1 MPRPSHHLA
10 SNPTPRHR
18 SVRAAGLALWLLC
31 SGLVACSQPVPVAAP
46 AGCEPGAR
54 TEAAS
59 LRLLVSFHQP
69 TVGGAPAVLARLQAE
84 SGACVRHVSTISPT
98 LHAYALSPAPD
109 LPTAT
114 ARLLRWPAVKAV
126 EVDALVRRH

>member
-1 MPRPSHHLA
+1 MPQPAHHLA
-10 SNPTPRHR
+10 PNPAPRNR
-18 SVRAAGLALWLLC
+18 FAGLAVWLLC
-31 SGLVACSQPVPVAAP
+31 SGLVACSQPVPAAAP

-54 TEAAS
+54 AEADS

-69 TVGGAPAVLARLQAE
+69 TVGDAPAVLARLQAE
-84 SGACVRHVSTISPT
+84 TGVCVRHVSAVSTT
-98 LHAYALSPAPD
+98 LHAYTLSPSPD
-109 LPTAT
+109 LSTAT